1 MGFGKINLRGS
12 RPLVPKINLGLNWKP
27 APKWWFWILF
37 NHLEMPDIFSFP
49 CFSERGIKIE
59 QLCSIGNM
67 EISLELLHS
76 DIFKAKRMNSTS
88 ISIPPSWAAALT
100 RKGDTTTT
108 FPPTEP
114 FRTKINLALFC
125 GWAGRQGRVGKGNQS
140 CGIQMDRRCPLT
152 VENKISCSS
161 VCEIQL
167 VLSTSLKT
175 STQLPAWCGTLQIPS
190 AALPHSPEALE
201 YKVCSWD
208 QVPKC

>member
-67 EISLELLHS
+67 EISLELFHS

-88 ISIPPSWAAALT
+88 ISIPPSWALT
-100 RKGDTTTT
+100 RKGDTTST

-114 FRTKINLALFC
+114 FRTKRKPCSVLWVSRQTGQSWEGESELWNPNGQKMSPDC
-125 GWAGRQGRVGKGNQS
+125 G
-140 CGIQMDRRCPLT
+140 
-152 VENKISCSS
+152 E
-161 VCEIQL
+161 
-167 VLSTSLKT
+167 
-175 STQLPAWCGTLQIPS
+175 
-190 AALPHSPEALE
+190 
-201 YKVCSWD
+201 
-208 QVPKC
+208 